1 MPSKS
6 TNSTGRTAPAS
17 TALRIGFIA
26 LTDAAPLIVAH
37 ETGLFRN
44 EGVRVELRRELGW
57 ATIRDKV
64 IFRELDAA
72 HALGALV
79 LSTSL
84 GIHCP
89 ACPCV
94 TAFALGEEGNAIT
107 LSNRL
112 RERGVGDG
120 ATLRDEAR
128 RLRGERQLVF
138 GVVSEHS
145 SHRILLGDWLASAG
159 MREDTDYR
167 IVVVP
172 PPLLFRNLYAGT
184 IDGYCS
190 GEPWNALAVREQEG
204 FCPASSRTLAPGH
217 VEKVLMV
224 REDFAEERDGE
235 HRALMRALASAAEL
249 CADPEFRPELVTLL
263 ARREYLNLSAKVV
276 DLGLGELDT
285 PMSPILHGGNVHE
298 PAEDKAMWLLDGFRR
313 HRLIPKSVALPD
325 DLVERT
331 FRMDIFHRTF
341 GHALQVGAASGLAAS
356 AD

>member
-6 TNSTGRTAPAS
+6 TLTTARTAP
-17 TALRIGFIA
+17 TALRVGFIA
-26 LTDAAPLIVAH
+26 LTDAAPLIVAR
-37 ETGLFRN
+37 EMGLFRR

-64 IFRELDAA
+64 IYRELDAA

-89 ACPCV
+89 ACPCL

-107 LSNRL
+107 LSTEL
-112 RERGVGDG
+112 HERGVHDG

-128 RLRGERQLVF
+128 RLRGNRPLVF
-138 GVVSEHS
+138 GVVSEYS
-145 SHRILLGDWLASAG
+145 SHRILLGDWLKSAG
-159 MREDTDYR
+159 LRPDVDYR

-190 GEPWNALAVREQEG
+190 GEPWNALAVREQAG
-204 FCPASSRTLAPGH
+204 FCPATSRTLAPGH

-224 REDFAEERDGE
+224 REDFAESRDAE
-235 HRALMRALASAAEL
+235 HRALLRALASASEL
-249 CADPEFRPELVTLL
+249 CTRPEFRSELVSLL

-276 DLGLGELDT
+276 ELGLGATEA
-285 PMSPILHGGNVHE
+285 PMFPILHGTNVHE
-298 PAEDKAMWLLDGFRR
+298 PSADKALWLLEGFHR
-313 HRLIPKSVALPD
+313 HGLIPASLPVPD

-331 FRMDIFHRTF
+331 FRVDLFEQTF
-341 GHALQVGAASGLAAS
+341 GVSSAQSAGAR
-356 AD
+356 